1 MSMQITN
8 IKSKKL
14 PKNNCVIKRVIK
26 KGTLKLRIRKE
37 KNMTMMI
44 DISTMN
50 KKRATY
56 FNELQKYIL
65 KKRIVYVFLL

>member
-14 PKNNCVIKRVIK
+14 SKNSSVIK

-56 FNELQKYIL
+56 FNKLQKYIL

>member
-14 PKNNCVIKRVIK
+14 SKNSSVIK

-44 DISTMN
+44 NISTMN

-56 FNELQKYIL
+56 FNKFQKYIL

>member
-1 MSMQITN
+1 MKKTSMQITN

-14 PKNNCVIKRVIK
+14 SKNSSVIK

-56 FNELQKYIL
+56 FNKFQKYIL

>member
-1 MSMQITN
+1 MKKTSMQITN

-14 PKNNCVIKRVIK
+14 SKNSSVIK

-56 FNELQKYIL
+56 FNKLQKYIL